1 MDSTK
6 RLLLKYLPP
15 ARCWW
20 SSSHNIALISKQL
33 LPTMGF
39 FDFFHEL
46 TTTGPQLHRRHPD
59 PLLKLFT
66 TPKAIQHDVSFDL
79 TTTISYSSSNA
90 PPYYTPRPLAGRPL
104 SAMPLELVLSIIE
117 AACSDDEHNSFL
129 PSCAL
134 VCRAWSSAAQKLL
147 FRYVTLRT
155 QSAFE
160 SFSRAVD
167 RSTAHGCVLAD
178 AVRRLYVVLDHNQP
192 SSLHQHSF
200 ALAFTMC
207 PNLCEL
213 NLSLYG
219 CAAPGV
225 DIVGV
230 PDILRMRRPA
240 PSFDARTLS
249 LLKSGPKITTLQF
262 SNWSENQQSIVQLL
276 DVWPSIKSLS
286 IGGTLPQIPPNSP
299 EPFSC
304 ALEELRLNF
313 QTSPSIDFMKWL
325 LHSSAGTLRV
335 LDFERDPS
343 TDLLD
348 FLTRAHGRTLQSM
361 TLPVYS
367 SPEHALSVN
376 RCTRLRTLRTNHPS
390 TQPLLYKRLPESLEH
405 VAIGLDRDTALQPVI
420 DIVKTRDTLKAVT
433 VHLWR
438 GGEKHK
444 LLNALK
450 ITCAYRGIELR
461 MSNDVN
467 RFRTLAVSKLPF
479 FFEFQPYRDHP
490 LWSQDF
496 RNGSPSSRTYNMPSW
511 F

>member
-6 RLLLKYLPP
+6 RLLHKYLPP

-20 SSSHNIALISKQL
+20 SSSHNIALIFKQL

-46 TTTGPQLHRRHPD
+46 TTTGPQPHRHPD
-59 PLLKLFT
+59 ALRKLFT

-79 TTTISYSSSNA
+79 TTTISYCSSNA
-90 PPYYTPRPLAGRPL
+90 PPYYTPRSSGRPL

-155 QSAFE
+155 QFAFE

-167 RSTAHGCVLAD
+167 RSTAHGCVLGD
-178 AVRRLYVVLDHNQP
+178 AVKRLHVVLDHNQP

-213 NLSLYG
+213 NLALYG

-240 PSFDARTLS
+240 PSFDAHTLS

-276 DVWPSIKSLS
+276 DVWPSLKSLS

-348 FLTRAHGRTLQSM
+348 FLTRAHGLTLQSM

-367 SPEHALSVN
+367 SPEHAVSVN

-420 DIVKTRDTLKAVT
+420 DIVKTRDMLKAVT

-444 LLNALK
+444 LLNVLK
-450 ITCAYRGIELR
+450 IACAYRGIDLR

-467 RFRTLAVSKLPF
+467 TFRTLAVSKPLF
-479 FFEFQPYRDHP
+479 FSGF
-490 LWSQDF
+490 SI
-496 RNGSPSSRTYNMPSW
+496 
-511 F
+511 

>member
-1 MDSTK
+1 
-6 RLLLKYLPP
+6 
-15 ARCWW
+15 
-20 SSSHNIALISKQL
+20 
-33 LPTMGF
+33 MGF
-39 FDFFHEL
+39 FDFLHEL
-46 TTTGPQLHRRHPD
+46 TTTRPQPHRHPD
-59 PLLKLFT
+59 ALLKFFT

-90 PPYYTPRPLAGRPL
+90 PPYYTPRPSGRPL

-129 PSCAL
+129 SSCAL

-160 SFSRAVD
+160 PFSRAVD
-167 RSTAHGCVLAD
+167 RSTAHGRVLGD
-178 AVRRLYVVLDHNQP
+178 AVRRLHVVLDHNQP

-213 NLSLYG
+213 NLALYG

-225 DIVGV
+225 DIVGA

-240 PSFDARTLS
+240 PSFDAHTLS

-325 LHSSAGTLRV
+325 LHSSAGTLRG

-348 FLTRAHGRTLQSM
+348 FLTRAHGLTLQSM
-361 TLPVYS
+361 ALPVYS
-367 SPEHALSVN
+367 STEHALSVN
-376 RCTRLRTLRTNHPS
+376 RCTRLRTLRTDHPS

-444 LLNALK
+444 LLNVLK
-450 ITCAYRGIELR
+450 IACAYRGIDLR
-461 MSNDVN
+461 MSDDVN
-467 RFRTLAVSKLPF
+467 TFRTLA
-479 FFEFQPYRDHP
+479 RP
-490 LWSQDF
+490 LAMEIRF
-496 RNGSPSSRTYNMPSW
+496 P
-511 F
+511 